1 MAEEAVARP
10 GVLVVEDDPDIG
22 KLLKWVLERDGYA
35 VTLIDDG
42 RKAREHI
49 AAGAPAR
56 LVVLDVMLPQVS
68 GHDLLGDLRANPAWR
83 AVPVIMLTA
92 KSQERDIVR
101 ALDAGANDYLLK
113 PFQPAELRARIRRLM
128 TQA

>member
-1 MAEEAVARP
+1 MAAEPAAQP

-22 KLLKWVLERDGYA
+22 KLLKLVLEREGYS

-49 AAGAPAR
+49 AAGAAAR

-68 GHDLLGDLRANPAWR
+68 GHDLLKDLRAHPAWR
-83 AVPVIMLTA
+83 TVPVIMLTA
-92 KSQERDIVR
+92 KSQERDIVQ

-113 PFQPAELRARIRRLM
+113 PFQPDELRMRIRRLV
-128 TQA
+128 TAP